1 MEYSLSNDDFRL
13 KEKNGTF
20 LRAIIFLFAFL
31 FLLCGLFIS
40 RYFIEVEKVMDDVH
54 YCISKSYANNNNSL
68 DHVIKDL
75 ENKYDGLHIISNV
88 IEGHPY
94 TTLHCTYKMSTADF
108 TVSLN
113 KQIKCC
119 LTTLLHIKIKI
130 NEVKFIK

>member
-54 YCISKSYANNNNSL
+54 YCISKSYANNNDSL

-75 ENKYDGLHIISNV
+75 ENKYDGLHITSNV
-88 IEGHPY
+88 IEGHSY

-113 KQIKCC
+113 KTNKVLFNNT
-119 LTTLLHIKIKI
+119 LTYQNK
-130 NEVKFIK
+130 NQ